1 MGFCLGDK
9 TIQFCKLVS
18 FVQNEMDLAISPD
31 APAEGVV
38 TNEITDRFKKW
49 FGVDQVGWII
59 SFPCTTINQIME
71 EKAKHNYIFIHQK
84 VQGGW
89 EFGID
94 YPEPMSVEVTT
105 NGEIHLDWS
114 TSEEIFNYVN
124 D

>member
-18 FVQNEMDLAISPD
+18 FVQNEIDLALSSD
-31 APAEGVV
+31 APAEGYI
-38 TNEITDRFKKW
+38 TNEVTDRFKKY
-49 FGVDQVGWII
+49 FGVDKVGWIT
-59 SFPCTTINQIME
+59 SFPHTTINQIMKE
-71 EKAKHNYIFIHQK
+71 ELEHGNYIHQK

-89 EFGID
+89 RFGIND
-94 YPEPMSVEVTT
+94 PECMSVEVTT
-105 NGEIHLDWS
+105 NGEIELDWS